1 MGDDESRRED
11 ARQEV
16 LIEKAIRAGKIAYCH
31 RCGDQDWVEW
41 IEVYADAEPVALC
54 RDCAKEHEA
63 RY

>member
-16 LIEKAIRAGKIAYCH
+16 LIERAIREGRIANCH
-31 RCGDQDWVEW
+31 HCGNQEWVEW
-41 IEVYADAEPVALC
+41 VDIYDYSEPVPLC